1 MPHFFFLPVFN
12 TQTCLNI
19 SVSVVG
25 IFVVEVLIIFPS
37 LTKVLLLDL
46 SSEYKLK
53 MTEVQAMVEFSV
65 ELNKFYN
72 VDLFQRGYVF

>member
-1 MPHFFFLPVFN
+1 MPHFFLPVFN

>member
-1 MPHFFFLPVFN
+1 MPVYRPPQCVYTLVFCKLAFLLCFSRFF
-12 TQTCLNI
+12 
-19 SVSVVG
+19 S
-25 IFVVEVLIIFPS
+25 PS
-37 LTKVLLLDL
+37 LTKVLLPDL

-72 VDLFQRGYVF
+72 VDLFQRGCVF